1 MRKKMINEQHK
12 EIAQSA
18 ISYTIGGGGAYVATL
33 MDASQVA
40 QALALI
46 VGSVVICIRAI
57 HDGVK
62 LYRYIKKGKE

>member
-12 EIAQSA
+12 EIIDSA
-18 ISYTIGGGGAYVATL
+18 VSYGIGGGGAYLAML

-46 VGSVVICIRAI
+46 FGAVVICIRAT
-57 HDGVK
+57 HDAVK
-62 LYRYIKKGKE
+62 LYRYVRREKE